1 MKTITLFSIVVD
13 VFALSVRY
21 GNPKAYRAL
30 IELNE
35 HVKRKQNE

>member
-1 MKTITLFSIVVD
+1 MKTITLFTIAMD
-13 VFALSVRY
+13 VCALPA
-21 GNPKAYRAL
+21 GFKNPKAQRAL